1 MMIDRYI
8 YAVTKEL
15 PKKLKNEIASELKT
29 LMVDMMDGMDH
40 ALSEEEK
47 NHKVVE
53 ELGNPKE
60 LANRYRGRER
70 YLIGPNYFDKYF
82 FIMKI
87 VVLSIFIGISVAS
100 GLGVVFSIG
109 TITEMMGGYI
119 STLFSATLQGA
130 AWVTGIFVL
139 LEYNE
144 IYIETG
150 MEEEVWEPSQLP
162 ELPEKKALIS
172 RAESVFAIMIATI
185 ALTLF
190 SFLPEIIGIY
200 YKVAGELNF
209 IPLFNI
215 DGLYPFKV
223 IIFMVFTTNILI
235 ELIKIIKG
243 RWTMKIAIIITVLN
257 VISAVLFI
265 NVIYNMNIWNRE
277 IMQKLEQ
284 YIQIPFER
292 LILLTTAVII
302 IITALESVSALYKG
316 IRYKYSTGSL
326 R

>member
-60 LANRYRGRER
+60 LANHYRGRER

>member
-1 MMIDRYI
+1 MIDRYI

>member
-1 MMIDRYI
+1 MMINRYI